1 MNIKSTVK
9 KLQDSDRYE
18 LNLKTY
24 KEKVKATVTQEEL
37 RHLIQKLDNAIV

>member
-1 MNIKSTVK
+1 MNIKSNVK

-24 KEKVKATVTQEEL
+24 KEKVKAN
-37 RHLIQKLDNAIV
+37 RNARGTSLLNTEAR

>member
-9 KLQDSDRYE
+9 KLQNSESYE

-24 KEKVKATVTQEEL
+24 KEKVKATVSKEEL
-37 RHLIQKLDNAIV
+37 RSLIQKLDNAIV

>member
-24 KEKVKATVTQEEL
+24 KEGVKATVSKEEL